1 MSEHPLPASVATT
14 LEQGLASMG
23 LDAALAPPL
32 LRYLA
37 LLHRWNGTYN
47 LTAIRDPQE
56 MVTRH
61 LLDSLAMQPFV
72 ADGSLA
78 DLGTGPGLP
87 GIPLAIACPGLQ
99 VTLVES
105 NGKKA
110 RFMREAV
117 RQLGL
122 DNARVAE
129 SRAEALDEPGRYD
142 QLTAR
147 AMDTLAGIVRVGG
160 HLLRPGGVL
169 LAMKG
174 VYPHEE
180 IADLPAGLAGARGDP
195 AERARPGLRTPP
207 GYRYRPLIPGAS
219 PLWNNGLAIHDFRKG
234 PVVRIMTG
242 PSTRRR
248 GTPAWPA
255 SSPSPTRR
263 VASARPRPPST
274 WPLPWPTHP
283 SACCWS
289 TWIRRATR
297 PWAVAWTNASWPPPP
312 VTCCWARTV
321 PPTCACR
328 PPRGTTCC
336 PATST

>member
-1 MSEHPLPASVATT
+1 MTEHTLPAGVADA
-14 LEQGLASMG
+14 LERGLAAMQ

-32 LRYLA
+32 LTYLT
-37 LLHRWNGTYN
+37 LLDRWNRTYN
-47 LTAIRDPQE
+47 LTAIRDPLE

-61 LLDSLAMQPFV
+61 LLDSLAMQPYLET
-72 ADGSLA
+72 GTLA

-87 GIPLAIACPGLQ
+87 GIPLAIARPQLQ

-122 DNARVAE
+122 GNARVAE
-129 SRAEALDEPGRYD
+129 SRAEALAEPGSYD

-180 IADLPAGLAGARGDP
+180 IAELPAGWQVREVTPLSVPGLAG
-195 AERARPGLRTPP
+195 ERHLVT
-207 GYRYRPLIPGAS
+207 
-219 PLWNNGLAIHDFRKG
+219 
-234 PVVRIMTG
+234 VTG
-242 PSTRRR
+242 P
-248 GTPAWPA
+248 
-255 SSPSPTRR
+255 
-263 VASARPRPPST
+263 
-274 WPLPWPTHP
+274 
-283 SACCWS
+283 
-289 TWIRRATR
+289 
-297 PWAVAWTNASWPPPP
+297 
-312 VTCCWARTV
+312 
-321 PPTCACR
+321 
-328 PPRGTTCC
+328 
-336 PATST
+336 